1 MGVREGMGGGYGRY
15 GWGLWKVWVGVREG
29 MSGVRKGMGGG

>member
-1 MGVREGMGGGYGRY
+1 MVREGV
-15 GWGLWKVWVGVREG
+15 GWGLGKVWVGVREG